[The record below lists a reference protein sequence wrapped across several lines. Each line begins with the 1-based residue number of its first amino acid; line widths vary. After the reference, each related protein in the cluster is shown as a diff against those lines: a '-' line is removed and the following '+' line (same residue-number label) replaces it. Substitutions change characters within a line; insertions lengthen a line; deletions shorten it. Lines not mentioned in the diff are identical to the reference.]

1 MRHSDSM
8 GPLFQSVRSE
18 QTGCEK
24 IIRMIAVAIVKA
36 TWWIKRQE
44 KLEPD
49 LGSSVARLRGGERL
63 VQHPFSD
70 KPMFEEPREVLS
82 HV

>member
-1 MRHSDSM
+1 ME
-8 GPLFQSVRSE
+8 PLFKASGSSKRDVRK
-18 QTGCEK
+18 K
-24 IIRMIAVAIVKA
+24 IVRMIAVAIVKA

-49 LGSSVARLRGGERL
+49 HAPSDARSRGGERL
-63 VQHPFSD
+63 VQLFSD
-70 KPMFEEPREVLS
+70 KRMFEEPREVFN